1 MTSHPNALDPIA
13 VEVLHNAL
21 LSVTEEA
28 YVALMRSA
36 YSTNIKERH
45 DHSVMLTGADGRLVA
60 QPAQSLP
67 IHLASM
73 LGLVKSILARYSAS
87 QIHQGDLFVGNDP
100 YVAGGTHLPDINLA
114 MPVFAGGRLIAWIC
128 NIAHHA
134 DIGGMA
140 AGGLAAAMTEIYQ
153 EGLRIP
159 PIKLGTNGEL
169 NQDLLDLLL
178 LNARVPDERRGDY
191 FAQISSCRL
200 GERRLRELI
209 DRYTADFMLAG
220 FDEIISR
227 TAKRMRASIRRLRPG
242 HYFAED
248 VLDDDAHGE
257 HDIPIKLQVVVE
269 GDRVCLDFRGSA
281 PQVRGNI
288 NMTFNTTQSVA
299 CYTLKALLDEDVPN
313 NQGVLDSIE
322 ITCDENSLLNCS
334 FPAAVALRTAPCQR
348 IADMIIGALQDAV
361 PDFTC
366 GASNGS
372 NTSAI
377 FTGLDPRTQR
387 RYLYLETLGGGF
399 GGRATKDGKDGVQ
412 VHITNTSN
420 LPVEAIES
428 EYPLLVEC
436 YELVADSAGA
446 GKHRGGAGLRR
457 VVRPVGHIAT
467 FTGFMERVSHRPW
480 GVFGGAEGGSGRF
493 YVVNQDGS
501 QEPLSGKPYE
511 VRFGP
516 DQCVAI
522 ETPGAGGYG
531 PPRDRS
537 LDEVAA
543 DARSGLFSAQYLT
556 QHYGW
561 PSIDPEEGSRP
572 CTDTASDRGLTNGRL
587 APKPITD
594 QEPWPAAGA

>member
-1 MTSHPNALDPIA
+1 MTPTPNVLDPIA

-45 DHSVMLTGADGRLVA
+45 DHSVMLTDAGGRLVA

-73 LGLVKSILARYSAS
+73 LGLIKSILARYPIAVIRE
-87 QIHQGDLFVGNDP
+87 QYLFVGNDP
-100 YVAGGTHLPDINLA
+100 YEAGGTHLPDVNLA
-114 MPVFAGGRLIAWIC
+114 MPVFANGRLIAWIC

-159 PIKLGTNGEL
+159 PIKLGTKGEISR
-169 NQDLLDLLL
+169 DILDLLL

-200 GERRLRELI
+200 GEGRLRELI
-209 DRYTADFMLAG
+209 DVYSADFVLAG
-220 FDEIISR
+220 FDEIITR
-227 TAKRMRASIRRLRPG
+227 TAKRMRAGISRLKPG
-242 HYFAED
+242 RYRAED
-248 VLDDDAHGE
+248 VLDDDAQGHR
-257 HDIPIKLQVVVE
+257 DIPIKLLITVE
-269 GDRVCLDFRGSA
+269 GERIRFDFRGSA

-288 NMTFNTTQSVA
+288 NMTLNTTQSAV

-322 ITCDENSLLNCS
+322 IICDQDSLLNCS

-348 IADMIIGALQDAV
+348 IADMIIGALKDAV
-361 PDFTC
+361 PDLAC

-377 FTGLDPRTQR
+377 FTGIDPRTKR

-428 EYPLLVEC
+428 EYPLLVER
-436 YELVADSAGA
+436 YELVTDSAGA
-446 GKHRGGAGLRR
+446 GKNRGGTGLRR
-457 VVRPVGHIAT
+457 VVRPLGHEAT
-467 FTGFMERVSHRPW
+467 FTGFMERVRHRPW
-480 GVFGGAEGGSGRF
+480 GIFGGGEGSSGRF
-493 YVVNQDGS
+493 YIVNREGS
-501 QEPLSGKPYE
+501 TEPLSGKPFE
-511 VRFGP
+511 VQFGP
-516 DQCVAI
+516 GQCVVI

-531 PPRDRS
+531 PPSGRS
-537 LDEVAA
+537 KDQIAS
-543 DARSGLFSAQYLT
+543 DARSGLFTEEYLSKN
-556 QHYGW
+556 YGW
-561 PSIDPEEGSRP
+561 RSPDHETKYQR
-572 CTDTASDRGLTNGRL
+572 
-587 APKPITD
+587 
-594 QEPWPAAGA
+594 

>member
-1 MTSHPNALDPIA
+1 MSARGTNLDPITL
-13 VEVLHNAL
+13 EVLHNAL
-21 LSVTEEA
+21 LSITEEA

-45 DHSVMLTGADGRLVA
+45 DHSIMLTDARGRLVA

-73 LGLVKSILARYSAS
+73 LGLIEAILARYPLED
-87 QIHQGDLFVGNDP
+87 IHGGDIFVGNDP
-100 YVAGGTHLPDINLA
+100 YAAGGTHLPDINMA
-114 MPVFAGGRLIAWIC
+114 MPIFDGDRLIAWIC

-140 AGGLAAAMTEIYQ
+140 AGGLAAVMTEIYQ

-159 PIKLGTNGEL
+159 RLKLARKGEL
-169 NQDLLDLLL
+169 DRDLLELLL

-200 GERRLRELI
+200 GERRLREAIETYSSDLLI
-209 DRYTADFMLAG
+209 AAFE
-220 FDEIISR
+220 EIIER
-227 TAKRMRASIRRLRPG
+227 TARRMRAGIGRLKPG
-242 HYFAED
+242 VYRAED
-248 VLDDDAHGE
+248 VLDDDAHG
-257 HDIPIKLQVVVE
+257 HLDVPIKLEITVD
-269 GDRVCLDFRGSA
+269 GDRMRLDFRGSA
-281 PQVRGNI
+281 PQVEGNI
-288 NMTFNTTQSVA
+288 NMTFNTTQSAV

-322 ITCDENSLLNCS
+322 IVCDENSLLNCS

-348 IADMIIGALQDAV
+348 IADMIVGALREAV
-361 PDFTC
+361 PERVC

-377 FTGLDPRTQR
+377 FTGIDPRTKR

-428 EYPLLVEC
+428 EYPLLVES
-436 YELVADSAGA
+436 YELVGDSAGP
-446 GKHRGGAGLRR
+446 GKNRGGTGLRR
-457 VVRPVGHIAT
+457 VVRPLDHQAS
-467 FTGFMERVSHRPW
+467 FTGFMERVRHEPW
-480 GVFGGAEGGSGRF
+480 GIFGGGSGGKGRF
-493 YVVNQDGS
+493 YVINGDGTDT
-501 QEPLSGKPYE
+501 ELDGKPFD

-516 DQCVAI
+516 EQCVVI

-531 PPRDRS
+531 PPGDRAK
-537 LDEVAA
+537 DKIEE
-543 DARSGLFSAQYLT
+543 DARSGLFSADYLAR
-556 QHYGW
+556 HYGW
-561 PSIDPEEGSRP
+561 KSSEPSEE
-572 CTDTASDRGLTNGRL
+572 RG
-587 APKPITD
+587 D
-594 QEPWPAAGA
+594 ESS